1 MAIWL
6 WKPSCCAPSARW
18 LEINM
23 AKIHPTAIVDPQAQL
38 ADDVIVGAYTLIGPN
53 VRVGAGTE
61 IGPHCVIEGHTTIG
75 VDNRIFQF
83 ASLGADPQDKKYKGE
98 PTRLII
104 GDRNTIREFT
114 TFNTGTVQD
123 KAFTQVGNDNWIM
136 AYVHVAHDC
145 VIGDHNVIANSVQFA
160 GHVTVGNYTLIGG
173 ISGIHQ
179 FVRIGDFA
187 MLGFQTR
194 LSQDLPPFVVAAGN
208 PAQAQNVHQEGP
220 RRRGFSPERLS
231 MLKQMYRLLYRK
243 GLTLE
248 AAKAEIVALRGQ
260 TPEADGDIDQMLAF
274 LAQADRGIVR

>member
-1 MAIWL
+1 M
-6 WKPSCCAPSARW
+6 PS
-18 LEINM
+18 
-23 AKIHPTAIVDPQAQL
+23 IHPTALVDPQAQL
-38 ADDVIVGAYTLIGPN
+38 GESVTVGPFTTIGPN
-53 VRVGAGTE
+53 VRIGSGTTIGA
-61 IGPHCVIEGHTTIG
+61 HCVIEGHTTIG
-75 VDNRIFQF
+75 CENRIYQF

-98 PTRLII
+98 PTRLVI

-123 KAFTQVGNDNWIM
+123 KGITQVGDDNWIM

-145 VIGDHNVIANSVQFA
+145 VIGHHNVIANSVQFA
-160 GHVTVGNYTLIGG
+160 GHVTVGDHTLIGG

-194 LSQDLPPFVVAAGN
+194 LSQDLPPFTQAAGN

-220 RRRGFSPERLS
+220 RRKGFSAERLGV
-231 MLKQMYRLLYRK
+231 LKQMYKLLYRK

-248 AAKAEIVALRGQ
+248 ASKAEIAALRG
-260 TPEADGDIDQMLAF
+260 TVEGADVDIDNMLAF

>member
-1 MAIWL
+1 
-6 WKPSCCAPSARW
+6 
-18 LEINM
+18 M
-23 AKIHPTAIVDPQAQL
+23 AKIHPTALVDAQARL
-38 ADDVIVGAYTLIGPN
+38 ADSVTVGPYAVIGAHVEIGEGTSVGAH
-53 VRVGAGTE
+53 A
-61 IGPHCVIEGHTTIG
+61 VIEGHTTIG
-75 VDNRIFQF
+75 RDNRIFQF
-83 ASLGADPQDKKYKGE
+83 ASLGADPQDKKYAGE

-123 KAFTQVGNDNWIM
+123 KGFTQIGDDNWIM

-160 GHVTVGNYTLIGG
+160 GHVTVGNHTLIGG

-208 PAQAQNVHQEGP
+208 PAEAQSVHQEGP
-220 RRRGFSPERLS
+220 RRKGYSAERLGL
-231 MLKQMYRLLYRK
+231 LKQMHKLLYRK
-243 GLTLE
+243 GLTLAAAVDEIRALKASAE
-248 AAKAEIVALRGQ
+248 AASPQ
-260 TPEADGDIDQMLAF
+260 
-274 LAQADRGIVR
+274 AQADIDKMLDFLGGASRGIVR